1 VGAVYKRHLLV
12 VKAGG
17 TVLKFQKPSSFTQLS
32 TPLSVVKIIKGV
44 CFEHALLV
52 TCPSQTYW
60 FVDDINQLV

>member
-1 VGAVYKRHLLV
+1 

-17 TVLKFQKPSSFTQLS
+17 TVLKFQKASSFNQLS
-32 TPLSVVKIIKGV
+32 TPVSVVKIIKGV

-52 TCPSQTYW
+52 TCPSQTHW

>member
-1 VGAVYKRHLLV
+1 